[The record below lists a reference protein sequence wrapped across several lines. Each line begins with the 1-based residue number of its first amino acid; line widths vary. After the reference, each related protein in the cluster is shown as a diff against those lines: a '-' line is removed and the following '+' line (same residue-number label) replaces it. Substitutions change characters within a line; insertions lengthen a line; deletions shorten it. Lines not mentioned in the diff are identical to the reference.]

1 MSGDESRW
9 VRPAPRCGER
19 DGGSGGGGVTGEVRW
34 GGGVD
39 RLGGTG
45 GVAGGQIRH
54 MREVESKKKV
64 IQLYRIITRR

>member
-1 MSGDESRW
+1 M
-9 VRPAPRCGER
+9 
-19 DGGSGGGGVTGEVRW
+19 

-45 GVAGGQIRH
+45 GVAGGRIRH